1 MRRKRILSQ
10 KRPAAGGEARK
21 RASFLSSKI
30 ASYDI
35 KTLRGERHGLEENW
49 LMRRPA
55 AGGEARER
63 ASFYLRYYCMGRGD
77 FGTAGRDY
85 SYIF

>member
-1 MRRKRILSQ
+1 MRRKRVLSQ

-21 RASFLSSKI
+21 RASFLSEI
-30 ASYDI
+30 LLY
-35 KTLRGERHGLEENW
+35 
-49 LMRRPA
+49 
-55 AGGEARER
+55 
-63 ASFYLRYYCMGRGD
+63 GRGD